1 MSEAKEV
8 FDLSAELEWTEWAA
22 FQTARPRRSKL
33 PKGGGF
39 IRIRPIGTD
48 LPISFTHA
56 NTALVNTF
64 GEITQYRN
72 NKYAQA
78 GPPLTK
84 RNPAACLWTL
94 RNAAGVEFEYSCA
107 ASSYEGYTKKAAAK
121 LRKVHL
127 AALLYEYRVKHGR
140 SPLCN
145 FIEMEP
151 ELVLTGMLKRISSPA
166 LPFKGKPADRT
177 WMGLDWCEPF
187 PVGEARFGYREA
199 GFIKV
204 ILDGEVTHISQSR
217 HLAGTLVSYPPE
229 MYGEGEMISVALRDP
244 EMPAYQAAEMLSDL
258 FGGYYAAK
266 RDAPKALFRVMPY
279 QPARERTV
287 SGGYMCRG

>member
-1 MSEAKEV
+1 MSEAKGV

-22 FQTARPRRSKL
+22 FQTARPPGSKL

-72 NKYAQA
+72 NKYAQT

-94 RNAAGVEFEYSCA
+94 RNAAVVEFEYSCA
-107 ASSYEGYTKKAAAK
+107 ASSYEGYTKKAAEK

-127 AALLYEYRVKHGR
+127 AALLYEYRTTVNSILVPLHIVLLDQNILNLLISKRSSVKCLVNTFKDQFHR
-140 SPLCN
+140 
-145 FIEMEP
+145 FI
-151 ELVLTGMLKRISSPA
+151 
-166 LPFKGKPADRT
+166 
-177 WMGLDWCEPF
+177 
-187 PVGEARFGYREA
+187 
-199 GFIKV
+199 
-204 ILDGEVTHISQSR
+204 
-217 HLAGTLVSYPPE
+217 
-229 MYGEGEMISVALRDP
+229 
-244 EMPAYQAAEMLSDL
+244 
-258 FGGYYAAK
+258 
-266 RDAPKALFRVMPY
+266 
-279 QPARERTV
+279 
-287 SGGYMCRG
+287 